1 MSAFEDER
9 RGAPLPAD
17 PCASG
22 DMRCSEAVA
31 RLWEYVDAEVDELDR
46 DRIAAH
52 LAECTPCLEEEQVEV
67 VIKELVR
74 RCCQE
79 EAPATLR
86 VRIHEQISVLRLRE
100 AAGPEA

>member
-1 MSAFEDER
+1 MSTYDDESA
-9 RGAPLPAD
+9 APAAAD

-31 RLWEYVDAEVDELDR
+31 RLWEYVDAELEDLDR

-52 LAECTPCLEEEQVEV
+52 LAECTPCLEEEHVEV
-67 VIKELVR
+67 VMKELVR

-79 EAPATLR
+79 EAPVTLR
-86 VRIHEQISVLRLRE
+86 VRIHEQITVLRMRG
-100 AAGPEA
+100 AAGSEA